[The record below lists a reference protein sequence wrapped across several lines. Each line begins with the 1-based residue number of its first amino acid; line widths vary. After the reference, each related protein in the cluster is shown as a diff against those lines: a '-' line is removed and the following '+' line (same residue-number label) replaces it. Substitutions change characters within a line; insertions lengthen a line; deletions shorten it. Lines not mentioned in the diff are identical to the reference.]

1 MTRKYMIAV
10 ASSAVVALSSAALS
24 QQSGQYGNADDAKA
38 MLFKAIAAVKA
49 DKTKA
54 LDLFNKGEGGFL
66 DRDIYP
72 FCINLSNG
80 IQVATQIKSTLG
92 ADVRTFK
99 DATGRNFGQELFD
112 AMTKAKEGEVV
123 EFGFMFPRP
132 GSGPAPV
139 QKQAFVMKTGDVY
152 CGVGYYK

>member
-1 MTRKYMIAV
+1 MRTFVIA
-10 ASSAVVALSSAALS
+10 AAAAAMSALSFVAFA
-24 QQSGQYGNADDAKA
+24 QQAGQYGNADDAKA
-38 MLFKAIAAVKA
+38 MLYKAIAAVKA
-49 DKTKA
+49 DKAKA
-54 LDLFNKGEGGFL
+54 LEMFNKGEGGFL

-99 DATGRNFGQELFD
+99 DATGRNFGQDLFD
-112 AMTKAKEGEVV
+112 AMNKAKEGEVV
-123 EFGFMFPRP
+123 EFSFMFPRP
-132 GSGPAPV
+132 GSGPTPV
-139 QKQAFVMKTGDVY
+139 QKDAFVVKAGDVY